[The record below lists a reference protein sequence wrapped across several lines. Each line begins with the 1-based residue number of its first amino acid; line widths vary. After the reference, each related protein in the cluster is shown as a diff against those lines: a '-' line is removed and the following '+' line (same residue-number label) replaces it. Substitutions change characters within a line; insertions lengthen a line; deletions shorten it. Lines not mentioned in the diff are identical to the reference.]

1 MYHVIHNI
9 IWAPFVVNYYMSLHD
24 NGSMLILS
32 FYKLKT
38 SKEVFLGVLANLK
51 YQITQLYLSAKNC
64 FVLFKTV

>member
-1 MYHVIHNI
+1 
-9 IWAPFVVNYYMSLHD
+9 MSLHH

-32 FYKLKT
+32 FYKLET